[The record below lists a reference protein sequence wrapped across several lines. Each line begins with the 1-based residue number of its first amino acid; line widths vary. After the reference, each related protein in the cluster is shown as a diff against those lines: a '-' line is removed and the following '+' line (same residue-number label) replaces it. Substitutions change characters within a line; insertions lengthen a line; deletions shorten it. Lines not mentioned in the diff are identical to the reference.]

1 MGKVTEEEKFV
12 KFDAKSL
19 KRAKSQIVE
28 TDGRTQSGVFL
39 VPRSFPAEAIER
51 IEQQARENEGT
62 SKISCAQAN
71 ATILHQAGFTVGG
84 ESVLDQYVLP
94 TSLLRDFLVKGLE
107 YEGKKIEFDIV
118 VSTPLSFSDFFSQ
131 VKTAERLDQTFLRH
145 LGRHHDTPDAAE
157 KRRDEAKRI
166 KEKNESEVILATPS
180 NAQGNTF
187 DVRVGKTTG
196 VGNMLRKVWGA
207 HVIYEVSLMN
217 QNEIEVSDFLPDSL
231 SAFPQ
236 ENPSWGTWVKKKFLF
251 NPMMVGMI
259 HSNMAC
265 DYTYFSALS
274 EYDFLKMI
282 LPHSPD
288 APNKYNFVL
297 TGDQIIISQ
306 LDVGNKTASWALSKH
321 VLLANYSKDVRFAGE
336 FWKGSDNVIYFNN
349 NSGTYK
355 PTTEHLEKAEQL
367 LQTLLSGVKVQ
378 GVTHVEE

>member
-1 MGKVTEEEKFV
+1 
-12 KFDAKSL
+12 
-19 KRAKSQIVE
+19 
-28 TDGRTQSGVFL
+28 
-39 VPRSFPAEAIER
+39 
-51 IEQQARENEGT
+51 
-62 SKISCAQAN
+62 
-71 ATILHQAGFTVGG
+71 
-84 ESVLDQYVLP
+84 
-94 TSLLRDFLVKGLE
+94 
-107 YEGKKIEFDIV
+107 
-118 VSTPLSFSDFFSQ
+118 
-131 VKTAERLDQTFLRH
+131 
-145 LGRHHDTPDAAE
+145 
-157 KRRDEAKRI
+157 
-166 KEKNESEVILATPS
+166 
-180 NAQGNTF
+180 
-187 DVRVGKTTG
+187 
-196 VGNMLRKVWGA
+196 
-207 HVIYEVSLMN
+207 MN